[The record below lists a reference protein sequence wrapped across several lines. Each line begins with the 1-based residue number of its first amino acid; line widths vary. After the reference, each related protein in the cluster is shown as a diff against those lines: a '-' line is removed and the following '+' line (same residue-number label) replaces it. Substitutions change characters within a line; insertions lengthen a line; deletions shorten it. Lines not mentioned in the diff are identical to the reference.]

1 MKLHVSEGRKNPK
14 SDFVSI
20 RPPHSKLKNV
30 VNVTIPDD
38 AGDEASVSDASEQ
51 SSSTA
56 SVAPEPTIKR
66 RPPPRR
72 RRPPPHRQRSNHMHE
87 DLSLLEIVN
96 PLKQRPVLD
105 PPKQEEE
112 EERSEIDVSVEEEES
127 SVDGYISQD
136 DDVSISVYESEHTP
150 SKRAPEVPKMS
161 REELWSKL
169 KDAERFG
176 VTSQTDRSA
185 SHRELEYEYE
195 RVQKQVQTDRQ
206 VKFARRML
214 MMCVS
219 GLEFLN
225 TTYDPA
231 GLSLEGW
238 SDQVMSSVDDY
249 DGILERLVQKWD
261 DRVNVAPEV
270 ELILTLGGSAF
281 MFHLTS
287 SMFKNAPSV
296 GEVAKDNPDLMREIA
311 KAMAKTMSVPQN
323 TPQIPPL
330 PMDRPLPPAPSE
342 NQRREHA
349 RDIPV
354 MSSPPIDILSKIMPS
369 MSESPVDML
378 FTQSLM
384 NTFQPS
390 ATAAK
395 SDDDNTRIVEIPAT
409 NTKKAS
415 KTLPTVVTKEDTTK
429 TAISLDDD

>member
-38 AGDEASVSDASEQ
+38 AGDEASDASEH
-51 SSSTA
+51 SSSTTV
-56 SVAPEPTIKR
+56 SVVPEPTIKR

-72 RRPPPHRQRSNHMHE
+72 RRPPRPRPNHVHE

-112 EERSEIDVSVEEEES
+112 ERSEIDVSVEEEES

-136 DDVSISVYESEHTP
+136 DDGSISVYASEHTP
-150 SKRAPEVPKMS
+150 SQHAPEVPKMS

-323 TPQIPPL
+323 VPSNTPQTPPL
-330 PMDRPLPPAPSE
+330 PMDRPEPNQ
-342 NQRREHA
+342 NQRQQYA
-349 RDIPV
+349 VDIPV

-378 FTQSLM
+378 FSQSLM
-384 NTFQPS
+384 NTFQPP
-390 ATAAK
+390 ATA
-395 SDDDNTRIVEIPAT
+395 SNTDDDSTRIVELPAT
-409 NTKKAS
+409 NTKKTP
-415 KTLPTVVTKEDTTK
+415 KTPPIVVTKEDATK